1 MHRRDLASLVALGSL
16 ALTIGVGCP
25 EDKPKTDIKPTAPAT
40 TATAAGTDKAADR
53 AAKKEEKKEEKAAAG
68 GDGKM
73 GTATLHGVVSFT
85 GKAPDMKVPKKRK
98 DAEFCKTK
106 EIKYNAVVT
115 AGGKLQDVFVRLSND
130 SVKGDYKAPT
140 KHAEIDQTDCMYSPR
155 IQGVVAG
162 ETIDIKNGDATLHNV
177 HTYKGAE
184 SWFNKPQIKGSDPI
198 AQELPDEP
206 KIIKFTC
213 DVHPW
218 MRGFVVV
225 TSHPF
230 FAVSAADGSFTIN
243 KVPAGDFTIE
253 AWHPHYGLK
262 TAKVHA
268 DDGKT
273 SEVTFS
279 YDGTEAEPA
288 ENKDELKDL
297 F

>member
-1 MHRRDLASLVALGSL
+1 MHPRDLASFAALGAL

-25 EDKPKTDIKPTAPAT
+25 EDPKPTPPAPKTATPA
-40 TATAAGTDKAADR
+40 GSSKAAER
-53 AAKKEEKKEEKAAAG
+53 AEKKEEKKEAKEAAG
-68 GDGKM
+68 GGGKM
-73 GTATLHGVVSFT
+73 GTATLTGVVNFT
-85 GKAPDMKVPKKRK
+85 GKAPEMKVPKKRK

-106 EIKYNAVVT
+106 EVKYNAVLA
-115 AGGKLQDVFVRLSND
+115 AGGKLQDVLVRISND
-130 SVKGDYKAPT
+130 SLKGDYKAPT

-155 IQGVVAG
+155 IQGVLAG
-162 ETIDIKNGDATLHNV
+162 QTIDIKNGDATLHNV

-184 SWFNKPQIKGSDPI
+184 SWFNKPQIKGSDAI

-206 KIIKFTC
+206 KVIKFTC

-225 TSHPF
+225 NANPF
-230 FAVSAADGSFTIN
+230 FAVSGADGTFTIN
-243 KVPAGDFTIE
+243 KVPAGDFTVE

-262 TAKVHA
+262 TAKVHV
-268 DDGKT
+268 DDGKPAT
-273 SEVTFS
+273 VTFS

-288 ENKDELKDL
+288 ENKDEMKDL

>member
-1 MHRRDLASLVALGSL
+1 VIHRDLASVAALASI

-25 EDKPKTDIKPTAPAT
+25 EETKPIPPAPKTTAAAPAT
-40 TATAAGTDKAADR
+40 SADK
-53 AAKKEEKKEEKAAAG
+53 AAKKEEKKEEKAGG

-73 GTATLHGVVSFT
+73 GTATLKGVVNFT
-85 GKAPDMKVPKKRK
+85 GKAPEMKVPKKRK

-106 EIKYNAVVT
+106 DVKYNSVLV
-115 AGGKLQDVFVRLSND
+115 AGGKLQDVLVRLSND
-130 SVKGDYKAPT
+130 SLKGDYKAPT
-140 KHAEIDQTDCMYSPR
+140 KHAEIDQTDCMYAPR
-155 IQGVVAG
+155 IQGVLAG
-162 ETIDIKNGDATLHNV
+162 QTIDIKNGDQTLHNV

-184 SWFNKPQIKGSDPI
+184 SWFNKPQIKGSDAI

-225 TSHPF
+225 NANPF
-230 FAVSAADGSFTIN
+230 FAVTGADGTFSIA
-243 KVPAGDFTIE
+243 KVPAGDFTVE

-262 TAKVHA
+262 TAKVHV
-268 DDGKT
+268 DDGK
-273 SEVTFS
+273 SVDVPPFS
-279 YDGTEAEPA
+279 FDGTEAEPT
-288 ENKDELKDL
+288 ENKDEMKDL